1 MDHTLLEILPL
12 AGQGFCCSQILGLLA
27 LRAQGR
33 ENPELIRA
41 MGGLCHG
48 LGACRETGC
57 GVCGI
62 LTGGACVLGLY
73 FGKGRADEFPVE
85 RADLAQSEFVDW
97 FVERTQ
103 RQYGGS
109 ACADILG
116 DDAVGQGSKPDM
128 SRCGDLLAEA
138 WAKLVQLLAE
148 HGLDVT
154 LGRDA

>member
-1 MDHTLLEILPL
+1 MDETLMDILPL
-12 AGQGFCCSQILGLLA
+12 ASQGFCCSQILGLLA

-33 ENPELIRA
+33 ENPELVRA

-48 LGACRETGC
+48 LGACAETGC
-57 GVCGI
+57 GTCGI
-62 LTGGACVLGLY
+62 LTGGACVLALY
-73 FGKGRADEFPVE
+73 FGKGRPGEFPLE
-85 RADLAQSEFVDW
+85 RADLARAEFVDW

-116 DDAVGQGSKPDM
+116 EGAGGTPDM
-128 SRCGDLLAEA
+128 ARCGALLAES
-138 WAKLVQLLAE
+138 WAKLVELLAA

-154 LGRDA
+154 TGRDA

>member
-1 MDHTLLEILPL
+1 MDETLLEIVPL

-48 LGACRETGC
+48 LGACKESGC
-57 GVCGI
+57 GTCGI

-73 FGKGRADEFPVE
+73 FGKGRAEEFPLE
-85 RADLAQSEFVDW
+85 RADLAQAEFVDW
-97 FVERTQ
+97 FIERTA

-116 DDAVGQGSKPDM
+116 EAAGGKPDM
-128 SRCGDLLAEA
+128 SRCGTLLGES
-138 WAKLVQLLAE
+138 WAKLVEILAE
-148 HGLDVT
+148 HDLDVT
-154 LGRDA
+154 LGREDGA